1 MSNFRLEDKAAAAA
15 AAAID
20 KCSTCL
26 QNVERLGKIVIMR
39 LKSNG

>member
-1 MSNFRLEDKAAAAA
+1 MSNFRLEDKAAAA

>member
-1 MSNFRLEDKAAAAA
+1 MSNFRLEDKAAA